1 MSRVDFYILPE
12 NSGRDRFACS
22 IANKAWQGGNN
33 VYIHTRSRETAI
45 MLDDLLWMFQDISF
59 IPHALADQPE
69 PPDTPVIIG
78 WQNRVPENFN
88 VLINLTENIPAI
100 AERFARIVEIVAGD
114 ESERAAARNRY
125 RSYRD
130 SGHELHNHDIK
141 GDYE

>member
-22 IANKAWQGGNN
+22 IANKAWQSGNN
-33 VYIHTRSRETAI
+33 VYIHTKSRETAI
-45 MLDDLLWMFQDISF
+45 MLDDLLWMFHDISF
-59 IPHALADQPE
+59 IPHALADQSE

-78 WQNRVPENFN
+78 WQNKVPENFN
-88 VLINLTENIPAI
+88 VMINLTGNIPAI